1 MNDAKDVGFAITFGI
16 DYGAGRTT
24 QVVFGMP
31 TQTKLADLNETLDL
45 IRTATNRQQAHYLI
59 PILEAEIAKNKR
71 QLDAMK
77 RDVARIDER
86 NKGKPQLKTTDQQ
99 ARENVMVSTEQLQA
113 RIEEMENDLAK
124 TRKEAE

>member
-1 MNDAKDVGFAITFGI
+1 MRRWILSERR
-16 DYGAGRTT
+16 RT
-24 QVVFGMP
+24 GS
-31 TQTKLADLNETLDL
+31 LE
-45 IRTATNRQQAHYLI
+45 AHYLI